1 MGLKN
6 IEKELSD
13 YILNHCTPEDTVL
26 HELYRETNLKVI
38 YPRMVSGPLQGKLL
52 EMISCMIRPQRI
64 LEIGTYTGYSAICL
78 AKGLRDDGML
88 HTIEIN
94 DELRDLAIKYFSKAG
109 LQNKII
115 LHNGDALKIIPALE
129 EEFELVFIDGNK
141 QQYLE
146 YYQLVFPKVV
156 RGGFILADNVLWDSK
171 VLQGGKP
178 ADKETRG
185 IIAFNDYL
193 VRDESVEQI
202 IVPIR
207 DGFTIIKKL
216 NF

>member
-1 MGLKN
+1 M
-6 IEKELSD
+6 ERELFD
-13 YILNHCTPEDTVL
+13 YILSHSTPEDDVL
-26 HELYRETNLKVI
+26 HELYRETNLKVV
-38 YPRMVSGPLQGKLL
+38 YPRMVSGPLQGKIL

-78 AKGLRDDGML
+78 AKGLRSEGML

-94 DELRDLAIKYFSKAG
+94 DELRDMALKYFGKAE

-115 LHNGDALKIIPALE
+115 LHNGDALNIIPSLE
-129 EEFELVFIDGNK
+129 EEFDLVFIDGNK

-156 RGGFILADNVLWDSK
+156 RGGFILADNVLWDGK
-171 VLQGGKP
+171 VLQGGKKT
-178 ADKETRG
+178 DKETKG

-193 VRDESVEQI
+193 VRDKSVEQI

-207 DGFTIIKKL
+207 DGFSIIRKL

>member
-1 MGLKN
+1 M
-6 IEKELSD
+6 ERELSD
-13 YILNHCTPEDTVL
+13 YILKHSTPEDDVL
-26 HELYRETNLKVI
+26 HELYRETNLKVV
-38 YPRMVSGPLQGKLL
+38 YPRMVTGHLQGKIL

-78 AKGLRDDGML
+78 AKGLRDNGML

-94 DELRDLAIKYFSKAG
+94 DELRDMALKYFDKAG

-115 LHNGDALKIIPALE
+115 LHNGDAFKIIPALK
-129 EEFELVFIDGNK
+129 EEFDLVFIDGNK

-146 YYQLVFPKVV
+146 YYQLAFPKVAP
-156 RGGFILADNVLWDSK
+156 GGFILADNVLWDGK
-171 VLQGGKP
+171 VLQESKQT
-178 ADKETRG
+178 DKETKG
-185 IIAFNDYL
+185 IIDFNNYL
-193 VRDESVEQI
+193 VRDVRIEQI

>member
-1 MGLKN
+1 M
-6 IEKELSD
+6 
-13 YILNHCTPEDTVL
+13 L